1 MNIQRKWLALAL
13 AVAAC
18 TGYLA
23 GGSLA
28 GSPDNDK
35 TDSSGFIDRLKSWQ
49 DQMSK
54 TFRETF
60 EKLRKDSEAS
70 GPYIGTA
77 SVDLREQKD
86 NYTLRL
92 NLPDRDLSK
101 VEFSLDGDTLHVVA
115 PAEGKLGRYQQS
127 VKLSGATRDAKP
139 VIERKQGESLIVVTV
154 PKSSAPL
161 REVDDSVVLDVP
173 FLPLLEWDRDV
184 FSRMERMQ
192 KEMDRVF
199 EEGFK
204 EFSLMPRHKGFFDK
218 PRFGSAVDLKEEGG
232 NYVVRAYLPGRNMN
246 NVSVNVDDR
255 ILKIEAKAETKSEEK
270 DKETVVTQKSQYSQL
285 LTLPGPVQVE
295 KMKVDRKE
303 GMLVVT
309 LPKAAAE

>member
-1 MNIQRKWLALAL
+1 MNIKRKWLAPAL
-13 AVAAC
+13 AAAAC
-18 TGYLA
+18 TGFLA
-23 GGSLA
+23 GGSFA
-28 GSPDNDK
+28 GAPDNTK
-35 TDSSGFIDRLKSWQ
+35 GDSSGFIDRLKSWQ
-49 DQMSK
+49 DAMSK

-77 SVDLREQKD
+77 SVDLREQEE
-86 NYTLRL
+86 NYILRL
-92 NLPDRDLSK
+92 NLPGRSIEK
-101 VEFSLDGDTLHVVA
+101 VELTLKDDILHIVA
-115 PAEGKLGRYQQS
+115 PAEAKLGRYQQS
-127 VKLSGATRDAKP
+127 VTLPGAKP
-139 VIERKQGESLIVVTV
+139 DGKPGIERKQAESLIVVTV
-154 PKSSAPL
+154 PKSSTHDH
-161 REVDDSVVLDVP
+161 EGGSGVLDDP
-173 FLPLLEWDRDV
+173 LLPLLEWDRDV

-192 KEMDRVF
+192 KEMDRLF

-204 EFSLMPRHKGFFDK
+204 EFRQMPGHEGFFDK

-232 NYVVRAYLPGRNMN
+232 NYVVRAYLPGRDMN

-255 ILKIEAKAETKSEEK
+255 TLKIEARAEETKNEEK
-270 DKETVVTQKSQYSQL
+270 DKGTIVSKKSHYSQL

-309 LPKAAAE
+309 LPKAAE